1 MREVVGAEVYSQ
13 GVVTRVLHIFDAH
26 ETPEYRAWPPMMDWI
41 RRHGAD
47 PDRVRRVEVL
57 LLDCPLVRLFEAVVD
72 EDGHYVIEGDEW
84 AETTRDVLLRED
96 PPLLAA

>member
-1 MREVVGAEVYSQ
+1 
-13 GVVTRVLHIFDAH
+13 
-26 ETPEYRAWPPMMDWI
+26 MMDWI

-72 EDGHYVIEGDEW
+72 EDGRYVIEGDAW
-84 AETTRDVLLRED
+84 AVTTRDVLLRED